1 MPAPVTSQLCK
12 NGDPGPQS
20 FASQLP
26 EPHADL
32 GRFDLDR
39 QTISVTGPV
48 DANLTAGGR
57 QRQTSTLACLSPL
70 PSLIQMPFDERVQ
83 AGIEIKQGSRVPVPV
98 DDRVSA
104 RGDLAWAISVGGIGV
119 VGFAVLL
126 LFTWYYAATLFLI
139 FAGML
144 LGVALN
150 AMTNLLGRVIQ
161 LPHALRLTIVC
172 LVLAGLL
179 SGVVFLGGTTIA
191 QQAKVL
197 SDTIKSQLVTVK
209 GFLEKN
215 GIDTGYF
222 DLGNPA
228 ATAPGS
234 PSSETPA
241 AAPARTLPSAS
252 EFASSGGAIVSQTL
266 KLLLG
271 TLSAVGNFFIVLF
284 LGLTFAAQP
293 NVYRKGLLFMAPA
306 RHRDRATIIV
316 DRIGDTLERWL
327 IAQILT
333 MAAVFLVTWIGLALI
348 GIQSS
353 FILGIQAGLLAFI
366 PTVGALLAGL
376 IVVLASLASGW
387 VAALSAFLLFLGVH
401 ALESYILTPIIQ
413 RQALDI
419 PPATLFAFQI
429 LLGVVFGIWGLAL
442 ALPLMAIVKV
452 MIDYFK
458 AEEITPAAAAA

>member
-1 MPAPVTSQLCK
+1 VVA
-12 NGDPGPQS
+12 
-20 FASQLP
+20 FA
-26 EPHADL
+26 A
-32 GRFDLDR
+32 
-39 QTISVTGPV
+39 
-48 DANLTAGGR
+48 
-57 QRQTSTLACLSPL
+57 
-70 PSLIQMPFDERVQ
+70 
-83 AGIEIKQGSRVPVPV
+83 
-98 DDRVSA
+98 
-104 RGDLAWAISVGGIGV
+104 
-119 VGFAVLL
+119 LL
-126 LFTWYYAATLFLI
+126 LFMWYFAATLFLV

-150 AMTNLLGRVIQ
+150 AMSNLLERVIR

-179 SGVVFLGGTTIA
+179 SGVVFLGGSTMA

-209 GFLEKN
+209 AFLEKN
-215 GIDTGYF
+215 GVDTSYF
-222 DLGNPA
+222 NLGNASTAPA
-228 ATAPGS
+228 AGS
-234 PSSETPA
+234 PPSEAPAPA
-241 AAPARTLPSAS
+241 APRNLPSAS

-271 TLSAVGNFFIVLF
+271 TVSAVGNFFIVLF

-293 NVYRKGLLFMAPA
+293 SVYRNGLLFVAPA
-306 RHRDRATIIV
+306 RHRARATIIV
-316 DRIGDTLERWL
+316 DRIGETLERWL
-327 IAQILT
+327 IAQMLT

-387 VAALSAFLLFLGVH
+387 IAALSAFGLFLGVH
-401 ALESYILTPIIQ
+401 ALESYVLTPIIQ

-429 LLGVVFGIWGLAL
+429 LLGVVFGVWGLAL
-442 ALPLMAIVKV
+442 ALPLMAMVKV

-458 AEEITPAAAAA
+458 AEGEAPVAAVA

>member
-1 MPAPVTSQLCK
+1 VGWIVL
-12 NGDPGPQS
+12 
-20 FASQLP
+20 
-26 EPHADL
+26 E
-32 GRFDLDR
+32 
-39 QTISVTGPV
+39 
-48 DANLTAGGR
+48 
-57 QRQTSTLACLSPL
+57 
-70 PSLIQMPFDERVQ
+70 
-83 AGIEIKQGSRVPVPV
+83 QGSDLPVPV
-98 DDRVSA
+98 DERVSA
-104 RGDLAWAISVGGIGV
+104 RGDLAWAISVGGISV
-119 VGFAVLL
+119 IGFVALL
-126 LFTWYYAATLFLI
+126 LFAWNFAATLFLI
-139 FAGML
+139 FAGIL

-150 AMTNLLGRVIQ
+150 AMTNLLGRVAR
-161 LPHALRLTIVC
+161 LPHALRLTAVC

-179 SGVVFLGGTTIA
+179 SGVVFLGGSTIA
-191 QQAKVL
+191 KQAAAL

-209 GFLEKN
+209 AFLERN
-215 GIDTGYF
+215 GIDTSYF
-222 DLGNPA
+222 EPGNPA
-228 ATAPGS
+228 ATAS
-234 PSSETPA
+234 ATPSPA
-241 AAPARTLPSAS
+241 ATAPSPTHNLPSAGAI
-252 EFASSGGAIVSQTL
+252 ASSGGAIVSQMF

-271 TLSAVGNFFIVLF
+271 AVGAVGNFFIVLF

-293 NVYRKGLLFMAPA
+293 GVYRSGLLFLTPA
-306 RHRDRATIIV
+306 KHRARATIIV

-387 VAALSAFLLFLGVH
+387 VAALSAFILFLGVH

-458 AEEITPAAAAA
+458 AEEVPPEPAAA